1 MPSDFARHFYFYFA
15 SNQNFSRLSS
25 FVFRLFIIFAPEKI
39 AKLYQNKKIGGDEA
53 IFSPSKESNPQ
64 HTWAYVRNLTTE
76 DWWKKES
83 IGTI

>member
-1 MPSDFARHFYFYFA
+1 MPSELLGIF
-15 SNQNFSRLSS
+15 
-25 FVFRLFIIFAPEKI
+25 LFLAQRKIILIFAPEII

-76 DWWKKES
+76 DWWKKSPSERFEPKE
-83 IGTI
+83 I